1 MEEKKPEVKEPKKLT
16 EQEIISLYTKAKR
29 QYTAFFQKT
38 IEFEDELSGI
48 KLVLNTLSKLN
59 DNRRCFRKIGGVL
72 VEKDLP
78 SVKKDLEV
86 ELSNFKATLDTLYK
100 AMDQQ
105 EAIMIDYEKK
115 YPEILRPNSKKAEE
129 KKEEGEKKAAGG
141 VLYFSISLL
150 SLSFSKLNFALDQ
163 FILFLFTF
171 FNLFELLFLLFEVF
185 IFLSKLFDFDIG
197 IVMLLFLAFEG
208 FFSFLILFVILL

>member
-1 MEEKKPEVKEPKKLT
+1 MEEKKHEIKEQKKLT
-16 EQEIISLYTKAKR
+16 DQEIIQLYNKAKR

-48 KLVLNTLSKLN
+48 NLVLKTLSNLN
-59 DNRRCFRKIGGVL
+59 DNRRCFRKVGGVL

-86 ELSNFKATLDTLYK
+86 EVANFKATLETLYK
-100 AMDQQ
+100 TMDQQ

-115 YPEILRPNSKKAEE
+115 YPEILRPSAKKTEE

-141 VLYFSISLL
+141 VLI
-150 SLSFSKLNFALDQ
+150 
-163 FILFLFTF
+163 
-171 FNLFELLFLLFEVF
+171 
-185 IFLSKLFDFDIG
+185 
-197 IVMLLFLAFEG
+197 
-208 FFSFLILFVILL
+208 

>member
-1 MEEKKPEVKEPKKLT
+1 MEEKKPEEVPKKLT

-38 IEFEDELSGI
+38 IELEDELSGI
-48 KLVLNTLSKLN
+48 NLVLKTLSKLN

-86 ELSNFKATLDTLYK
+86 EVSNFKATLETLYK

-115 YPEILRPNSKKAEE
+115 YPKSLRTETKKAEE
-129 KKEEGEKKAAGG
+129 KKEEGEKKSTGG
-141 VLYFSISLL
+141 VLI
-150 SLSFSKLNFALDQ
+150 
-163 FILFLFTF
+163 
-171 FNLFELLFLLFEVF
+171 
-185 IFLSKLFDFDIG
+185 
-197 IVMLLFLAFEG
+197 
-208 FFSFLILFVILL
+208 

>member
-16 EQEIISLYTKAKR
+16 EQEIISSYTKAKR

-105 EAIMIDYEKK
+105 
-115 YPEILRPNSKKAEE
+115 
-129 KKEEGEKKAAGG
+129 
-141 VLYFSISLL
+141 
-150 SLSFSKLNFALDQ
+150 
-163 FILFLFTF
+163 
-171 FNLFELLFLLFEVF
+171 
-185 IFLSKLFDFDIG
+185 
-197 IVMLLFLAFEG
+197 
-208 FFSFLILFVILL
+208 